1 MYTEIFY
8 INIVEKLSWIPPLA
22 GNPSKPLEDSN
33 IVENIIEQCKSHPS
47 IINIKNQENLN
58 GGTDDFLHPALR
70 GNKYNH

>member
-1 MYTEIFY
+1 M
-8 INIVEKLSWIPPLA
+8 
-22 GNPSKPLEDSN
+22 
-33 IVENIIEQCKSHPS
+33 ENVIEQCKNHPS